1 MQINKHG
8 SFYIRNGWPTKAI
21 DAIQKDDHIY
31 SPNNELLAVD
41 TIGVGRVMIK
51 SMRYWATVLGLATE
65 GKDQQGICHALTPL
79 GQLIAENDIYCTDV
93 GTLWL
98 LHRNLAINE
107 DEATAWY
114 WAFNVLADT
123 EFDKNTFSDSFYS
136 YLQREGASYASKAV
150 AKEFDCFKNTYVSE
164 QAFSLSKVLEE
175 DTIPFFA
182 PLHLIEYKGRGVFEK
197 RKLTA
202 QEIPGDIFLY
212 PGFKLV
218 LPFIFQL
225 VKLFLHL
232 PDLGL
237 IYLGGKVSF
246 GAQFIQFQN
255 GCVDLSNLL
264 ADLHRCFIIP
274 LVLLGSMSFG
284 KNELSSALLCADTR
298 TLQDGS

>member
-51 SMRYWATVLGLATE
+51 SMRYWVTVLGLATE

-136 YLQREGASYASKAV
+136 YLQREGTSYTSKAV

-197 RKLTA
+197 RKLAA
-202 QEIPGDIFLY
+202 QEIPVDIFLY
-212 PGFKLV
+212 S
-218 LPFIFQL
+218 I
-225 VKLFLHL
+225 
-232 PDLGL
+232 
-237 IYLGGKVSF
+237 
-246 GAQFIQFQN
+246 
-255 GCVDLSNLL
+255 L
-264 ADLHRCFIIP
+264 ADNRDHLIENRQISISTILENPGQVGKYMNISFPVMLELLQRLENAGYLRLVNNFGSRYVEIFPIDTEEILADHYHRI
-274 LVLLGSMSFG
+274 G
-284 KNELSSALLCADTR
+284 R
-298 TLQDGS
+298 

>member
-51 SMRYWATVLGLATE
+51 SMRYWVTVLGLATE

-136 YLQREGASYASKAV
+136 YLQREGTSYTSKAV

-197 RKLTA
+197 RKLAA
-202 QEIPGDIFLY
+202 QEIPVDIFLY
-212 PGFKLV
+212 S
-218 LPFIFQL
+218 I
-225 VKLFLHL
+225 
-232 PDLGL
+232 
-237 IYLGGKVSF
+237 
-246 GAQFIQFQN
+246 
-255 GCVDLSNLL
+255 L
-264 ADLHRCFIIP
+264 ADNRDHLIENRQISISTLLENPGQVGKYMNISFPVMLELLQRLENAGYLRLVNNFGSRYVEIFTIDTEEILADHYHRI
-274 LVLLGSMSFG
+274 G
-284 KNELSSALLCADTR
+284 R
-298 TLQDGS
+298 

>member
-136 YLQREGASYASKAV
+136 YLQREGTSYTSKAV

-197 RKLTA
+197 HKLAA
-202 QEIPGDIFLY
+202 QEIPVDIFLY
-212 PGFKLV
+212 S
-218 LPFIFQL
+218 I
-225 VKLFLHL
+225 
-232 PDLGL
+232 
-237 IYLGGKVSF
+237 
-246 GAQFIQFQN
+246 
-255 GCVDLSNLL
+255 L
-264 ADLHRCFIIP
+264 ADNSEHLIENRQISISTLLENPGQVGKYMNISFPVMLELLQRLENAGYLRLVNNFGSRYVEIFPIDAQEILADHYHRI
-274 LVLLGSMSFG
+274 G
-284 KNELSSALLCADTR
+284 R
-298 TLQDGS
+298 

>member
-8 SFYIRNGWPTKAI
+8 SFYIRNGWPTKVI

-79 GQLIAENDIYCTDV
+79 GQLIAENDIYCTDM

-98 LHRNLAINE
+98 LHRNLATNE
-107 DEATAWY
+107 EEATAWY

-123 EFDKNTFSDSFYS
+123 DFDKNTFSDSFYS
-136 YLQREGASYASKAV
+136 YLQREGASYTSKAV

-164 QAFSLSKVLEE
+164 QSFSLSKVLEE

-197 RKLTA
+197 RKLAA
-202 QEIPGDIFLY
+202 QEIPADIFLCSI
-212 PGFKLV
+212 LSDNSE
-218 LPFIFQL
+218 
-225 VKLFLHL
+225 HL
-232 PDLGL
+232 AENRQ
-237 IYLGGKVSF
+237 IS
-246 GAQFIQFQN
+246 I
-255 GCVDLSNLL
+255 SNLL
-264 ADLHRCFIIP
+264 ENPGQVGKYMNISFPVMLELLQRLENAGYLRLVNNFGNRYVEIFPIDIKEILADHYHRI
-274 LVLLGSMSFG
+274 G
-284 KNELSSALLCADTR
+284 R
-298 TLQDGS
+298 

>member
-21 DAIQKDDHIY
+21 DAIQKNDHIY

-212 PGFKLV
+212 S
-218 LPFIFQL
+218 I
-225 VKLFLHL
+225 
-232 PDLGL
+232 
-237 IYLGGKVSF
+237 
-246 GAQFIQFQN
+246 
-255 GCVDLSNLL
+255 L
-264 ADLHRCFIIP
+264 ADNRDHLIENKQISISTLLEKPGQVGKYMNISFPVMLELLQRLENAGYLRLVNNFGSRYVEIFPIDAEGILADHYHRI
-274 LVLLGSMSFG
+274 G
-284 KNELSSALLCADTR
+284 R
-298 TLQDGS
+298 